1 MRNPTSVDGAKL
13 RLALPYTQRSKYLYA
28 GGRAPLPR
36 MIALPNEVLGLVLDF
51 LCPLENTAV
60 AGVVELAAR
69 LDLELDEDGAEDQ
82 ERETVELWLESAH
95 ENERDMY
102 SAARA
107 LASRVRKAAGLLEVS
122 KTWSGA
128 LLAPLKRREHPR
140 GNQRNIGS
148 PSSTRVRNKPLSHR
162 PTLSENKDDRTSGN
176 ARWLE
181 YRQHEKHCSRV
192 VSRLE
197 AMLPYDSE
205 DEAHHW

>member
-128 LLAPLKRREHPR
+128 LLAPLKRR
-140 GNQRNIGS
+140 
-148 PSSTRVRNKPLSHR
+148 
-162 PTLSENKDDRTSGN
+162 N